1 MDATLKS
8 RLETD
13 MRAAMKS
20 GDSFLRDTVR
30 FILSGLKNV
39 EIDKR
44 APLTAEEEQS
54 FLLKQGKRMQESID
68 QFSAAGRQDLADHE
82 IAQLAIVKR
91 YLPTELTDEEL
102 NVLVAEVI
110 SETGAD
116 GVKDLGKVMK
126 VLTPRARGRADGKRL
141 SAAVRAALQPA

>member
-1 MDATLKS
+1 MDQTLKS

-20 GDSFLRDTVR
+20 GDTFLRDTVR
-30 FILSGLKNV
+30 FVLSGLKNV

-44 APLTAEEEQS
+44 AALTTEEEQS

-68 QFSAAGRQDLADHE
+68 QFSAAGRTDLADHE

-91 YLPTELTDEEL
+91 YLPAELTEAEL
-102 NVLVAEVI
+102 AVLVSEVI
-110 SETGAD
+110 AETGVE
-116 GVKDLGKVMK
+116 GPKDLGKVMK
-126 VLTPRARGRADGKRL
+126 VLTPRAEGRADGKRL
-141 SAAVRAALQPA
+141 SAAVRAALN